1 MQGARMSS
9 IQYDISALVPTL
21 SKPSNRGI
29 FSSRSSFDDWFNAL
43 PLANLSSLNDCILE
57 ALTELNR
64 TRVTPRLRSVVLE
77 KITEQ
82 VGSVINNARLQ
93 YRDAVF
99 PLSDSLHTLGQLS
112 LSILTEFTMAH
123 LILINQ
129 LSSNGTSLTLLNKR
143 KAAQSIHAMMRS
155 SLHLIHKSSLLYQ
168 NVPGKFWRCLH
179 TCYAFACSQGLV
191 NRTYR
196 NIIAEPDS
204 RESTIQEAYCRIL
217 LLAISNLTSASQA
230 SIEQIYRATRL
241 WASQTRVSLLRDDE
255 SLQPGQFAIDVKQTT
270 LPDLVEESTSRPR
283 ADLVFDLM
291 DLKHELRGMLDA
303 RAEGEYEVTLRQAD
317 GKSLIFDALLLDH
330 ILKFWDQSVNRSNDR
345 VEGEHTFRFSMGLAG
360 IHFQEAGNI
369 SFGYFLEQVRD
380 DQFSKSREPISSQN
394 LSVGKRRRSSLFNAE
409 LVNQSVGG
417 YCLRLTETDQLK
429 LRIGELIRLTTDLFD
444 DRDQVHLIGTI
455 RWLNA
460 ISPSE
465 LMIGVSIVG
474 TDCRPAA
481 IVDDLKEG
489 TCSSALMVN
498 NFSTELNDFCQ
509 YLFVQSYLP
518 TDMKELSVAWY
529 DDRRYWTGSLEIGEL
544 VQKSASFCMYR
555 ITNQYVS
562 EEDRMI
568 DEAVRELV

>member
-1 MQGARMSS
+1 MKGARMSS
-9 IQYDISALVPTL
+9 TQYDISALVPTL
-21 SKPSNRGI
+21 SKPATRGI
-29 FSSRSSFDDWFNAL
+29 LSSRSSFDEWHRNL

-57 ALTELNR
+57 SLSELNR
-64 TRVTPRLRSVVLE
+64 TSVTSRLRSVVLE
-77 KITEQ
+77 KLTEQ
-82 VGSVINNARLQ
+82 VGSVINNARRQ

-99 PLSDSLHTLGQLS
+99 PLSDSQHTMGQLS
-112 LSILTEFTMAH
+112 LNILTEFTMAH

-168 NVPGKFWRCLH
+168 NVPAKFWRCLH
-179 TCYAFACSQGLV
+179 TCYAFAEKQGLV

-204 RESTIQEAYCRIL
+204 RESTIHEAYCRIL
-217 LLAISNLTSASQA
+217 LLTISNLTSASQA
-230 SIEQIYRATRL
+230 SIEQIYRASRL
-241 WASQTRVSLLRDDE
+241 WASHTRVTLLSDTHQFE
-255 SLQPGQFAIDVKQTT
+255 SGQFLIDVKQTT
-270 LPDLVEESTSRPR
+270 IPELVEPGSNRPR
-283 ADLVFDLM
+283 VDLM
-291 DLKHELRGMLDA
+291 FDVHTLKAELQSKLDE
-303 RAEGEYEVTLRQAD
+303 RSEGDYEVTLKQTD
-317 GKSLIFDALLLDH
+317 GKSLIFDALLLDNT
-330 ILKFWDQSVNRSNDR
+330 LKFWDQSVNRNNDR
-345 VEGEHTFRFSMGLAG
+345 VEGEHTFHFSMGLAG

-380 DQFSKSREPISSQN
+380 DQFSKSREPISNQN
-394 LSVGKRRRSSLFNAE
+394 LSVGKRRRSSLYRAE

-429 LRIGELIRLTTDLFD
+429 LRIGELIRLTTDLFE
-444 DRDQVHLIGTI
+444 DRDQVHLIGTV

-465 LMIGVSIVG
+465 LLIGVSIVG

-481 IVDDLKEG
+481 IVDDLKDG
-489 TCSSALMVN
+489 TCSSALIVN
-498 NFSTELNDFCQ
+498 NFSTEMNDFCQ

-518 TDMKELSVAWY
+518 GSMTELSVAWY
-529 DDRRYWTGSLEIGEL
+529 DDRRYWTGMLEIGEL

-555 ITNQYVS
+555 VTNQYLS
-562 EEDRMI
+562 DEDRMI